1 MRLSLAAI
9 KPDFDR
15 APAVRRSMLCSVP
28 IVMESS
34 RRPLSSQSRSIFVAY
49 PWQLYANRAN
59 YKKAYTKLER
69 ALGVKFIFA
78 EERIAAAH
86 VLEKITSMI
95 EATAFGIYDVSSWNA
110 NVTLEYG
117 IARGIGALS
126 YIAFNPEKT
135 SLSDVPSDIRGYDR
149 LQYTDLEELSDSV
162 ATVVRQ
168 ELGKPVEDDPLEADR
183 RRMLDH
189 IGENPGR
196 TARQIA
202 DGMGERLDYIQL
214 LLRRSGSELR
224 TTGQTRGMKY
234 FVR

>member
-1 MRLSLAAI
+1 
-9 KPDFDR
+9 
-15 APAVRRSMLCSVP
+15 
-28 IVMESS
+28 
-34 RRPLSSQSRSIFVAY
+34 
-49 PWQLYANRAN
+49 
-59 YKKAYTKLER
+59 
-69 ALGVKFIFA
+69 
-78 EERIAAAH
+78 